1 MSDASAAG
9 GGAAAPTAPA
19 TAPEGQTPTA
29 DEFLEV
35 DHEIEPGKIAKIKL
49 ARSKVAPDLA
59 KWRADLDRRASKL
72 DLDNKGLTE
81 RSSKLEQVLQ
91 AAKTDPEAV
100 LRALGIDPEG
110 FSEAQIAKKVKAIMR
125 ADEEKNDPAKKTA
138 REREEKISKL
148 EKESEDRK
156 KTDAETSRQQQVLG
170 TQRFVES
177 IAQKFTEPYRAHA
190 RGDVIAVL
198 RSQLAA
204 GKDPKDIQ
212 GADVY
217 AAAKKIAIARR
228 QAALGLQDEVVPSPA
243 LVHPAAAPK
252 PKPAQLAAP
261 KETPASGDFLS
272 DLLQQGRD
280 RRRS

>member
-9 GGAAAPTAPA
+9 AAAAPA
-19 TAPEGQTPTA
+19 TAAPAEGQPTA
-29 DEFLEV
+29 DDFLEV

-91 AAKTDPEAV
+91 AARSGPEGAEAA
-100 LRALGIDPEG
+100 LRALGVDPDQ
-110 FSEAQIAKKVKAIMR
+110 FSEAQIAKKVR
-125 ADEEKNDPAKKTA
+125 ALMQAEEEKNDPSKKQT
-138 REREEKISKL
+138 RERDEKLSKL
-148 EKESEDRK
+148 EKDAEDRK
-156 KTDAETSRQQQVLG
+156 KADAEAERVQQQQG
-170 TQRFVES
+170 TARFVES

-190 RGDVIAVL
+190 RMDVIAVL
-198 RSQLAA
+198 RSQLAS
-204 GKDPKDIQ
+204 GKEPKNIQ
-212 GADVY
+212 GAEVY

-228 QAALGLQDEVVPSPA
+228 QAALSLQDEAAPA
-243 LVHPAAAPK
+243 APLVHPAAAPK
-252 PKPAQLAAP
+252 PKPAQPITP
-261 KETPASGDFLS
+261 KETPASGDFLA